1 METVNT
7 PHNVSSELY
16 NINDDFITSL
26 FQDFPSID
34 TPIEPI
40 TYTELRKRKSRNQ
53 DESDSFNQYDPSDSL
68 SYTIDGPV
76 YQEFEKTVESLHN
89 LESMV
94 TSHPNIT
101 TSLYQT
107 NIHRTVPAKKKKSK
121 DEVLAY
127 DEQIDVIN
135 TIIPMSHLTKYC
147 FDQQLLILNKLSP
160 FKLYLYEDVF
170 TIFMGASKK
179 TLKTKKPS
187 IIYYFLWGD
196 QETDIVN
203 SPAVAQLMKETLF
216 IYGILKTKTVTL
228 DPYNVSGSLEKII
241 KRGTLKTNG
250 YYSLKYKVDNYIPP
264 QNNLSPEEMIN
275 HLKVSINEANKSTF
289 SSNNYFELKKL
300 SLKNYARLQTLLTP
314 QARDFYALPGAK
326 ASIKDQKGEMVFVF
340 EPSSYFLPERMT
352 ENPYEEMKKQFERF
366 EEERKKKLR
375 SQRIDPN
382 TINFS
387 NRIALDRI
395 IHYNSDQ

>member
-16 NINDDFITSL
+16 NINDDFFTSL
-26 FQDFPSID
+26 FQDYPSID

-40 TYTELRKRKSRNQ
+40 TYTEPRKRKSRNQ
-53 DESDSFNQYDPSDSL
+53 DESDNFNQYDPLDSL
-68 SYTIDGPV
+68 SYTIDSQV
-76 YQEFEKTVESLHN
+76 YQEFEKTVGSLLN
-89 LESMV
+89 LPSMG
-94 TSHPNIT
+94 TSPPNIT
-101 TSLYQT
+101 TSSYQT
-107 NIHRTVPAKKKKSK
+107 NIRRTIPARKKKSK
-121 DEVLAY
+121 EEVLAY
-127 DEQIDVIN
+127 DQQIDVIN
-135 TIIPMSHLTKYC
+135 TVIPMSHLTKYC

-160 FKLYLYEDVF
+160 FKLYLYKDVF

-179 TLKTKKPS
+179 TLETKRPS

-216 IYGILKTKTVTL
+216 IYGILKTKNVEL
-228 DPYNVSGSLEKII
+228 DPYNVEKSLENVIMK
-241 KRGTLKTNG
+241 KTFETNG
-250 YYSLKYKVDNYIPP
+250 YFSLKYKVDNYVPP
-264 QNNLSPEEMIN
+264 QKNLSPKEMIN
-275 HLKVSINEANKSTF
+275 HLKVSINEANKSSF
-289 SSNNYFELKKL
+289 SSNNYV
-300 SLKNYARLQTLLTP
+300 RLQTLLTP
-314 QARDFYALPGAK
+314 QARNFYALPGAK
-326 ASIKDQKGEMVFVF
+326 ASIRDPKQEMAFVF

-352 ENPYEEMKKQFERF
+352 EDPYEEMKKQFERF